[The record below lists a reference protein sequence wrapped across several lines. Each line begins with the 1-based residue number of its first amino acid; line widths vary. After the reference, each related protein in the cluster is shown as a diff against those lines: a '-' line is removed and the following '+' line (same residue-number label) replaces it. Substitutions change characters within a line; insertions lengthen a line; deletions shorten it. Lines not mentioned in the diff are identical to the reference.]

1 MSADTSKPL
10 FSREVSKFQTA
21 FFLTTFTVK
30 AKNRKSPQTF
40 PVFEYKN
47 NSAEHGQSETEAILN
62 KKSNQDA
69 DEPGT
74 ALIDDPFQRFLQPG
88 AGLLRHMQQL
98 ALQAL
103 VHQLVQALAK
113 DVGFPQ
119 FLRVV
124 LKTGQ

>member
-1 MSADTSKPL
+1 MIL
-10 FSREVSKFQTA
+10 FAVWKCLQTPPNRFFHKKYPNFKLH

-69 DEPGT
+69 DEPGA

-98 ALQAL
+98 AL
-103 VHQLVQALAK
+103 
-113 DVGFPQ
+113 
-119 FLRVV
+119 
-124 LKTGQ
+124 